1 MSYNPSKQEEMYRI
15 KGRKHGVRAQPGNGC
30 HSGNLFHLHL
40 HLLVLGL
47 RFIIVSIKIGFVV
60 TVIVVIVVL

>member
-30 HSGNLFHLHL
+30 HSGNLFHLL
-40 HLLVLGL
+40 LLLVLGL
-47 RFIIVSIKIGFVV
+47 SFIIVSIKIGFVV